1 MTMEISDKET
11 DVMIIAELKKDF
23 YAQEELNLLL
33 MFVMKNAEIEGIL
46 VTINVTMGTLT
57 VWMVVMGIVMWK
69 LDGFASEE
77 ILEELSPQLTFVQR
91 FAETGSIEVGIHVM
105 MEICKME
112 MDVQQ
117 TVSKNLASDVLEEML
132 KL

>member
-1 MTMEISDKET
+1 
-11 DVMIIAELKKDF
+11 MIIAELKKDF

-117 TVSKNLASDVLEEML
+117 TVSKNLVSDVLEEML

>member
-1 MTMEISDKET
+1 MT
-11 DVMIIAELKKDF
+11 IIAELKKDF

-77 ILEELSPQLTFVQR
+77 IQEELSPQLTFVQR
-91 FAETGSIEVGIHVM
+91 FVETGSIEVGIHVM

-117 TVSKNLASDVLEEML
+117 TVSKNLVSDVLEEML